1 MNYVEFGKLCCKSLG
16 VQQGSSV
23 LLLGCGAMAK
33 KKNPL
38 VFMDVSIDGDPVER
52 MVFELFYDIAP
63 KTAENFRALCTGEK
77 GVGPN
82 TRKSLHYKGSF
93 FHRIKGSF
101 AQGLEEKAYMV
112 PSSQSPRLKHDGPG
126 LLSMAVAD
134 RDMLGSHFTLTFKAD
149 PHLDRK
155 HVVFGKLVQG
165 HDVLKKIEEVGDE
178 EGLPSVTV
186 KIINCGEHNEDG
198 KKINKSKKVRDGSSK
213 TNSHEVPH
221 KGKHK
226 KSRADRRRK
235 YYSSESDSSSDLD
248 MESSE
253 SNSDSDSDVSSSSYT
268 SSSSDDRRRKRKR
281 SRKNKL
287 RRGKRRDKHRDKR
300 QRKQDKRSKLRSR
313 RELASHTNSDSGS
326 RSDNNS
332 DGKSG
337 AAQAKDKKHKGHS
350 QRHAEGQ
357 PSVVAEKELHHM
369 HLEKREKPNMLE
381 EEEFPKE
388 NGEWHSNSTGAN
400 HRSDRREGRQPDVM
414 DDQLGKS
421 RNQSRSPKRTMSM
434 SISPRSDRKSPSI
447 DPKRRLSRSPGGS
460 RSPHAPLWRSLSR
473 SPNRRSIKRSPVR
486 GRKGRSVSRSPVST
500 HNHGS
505 ISRSP
510 VRSRDHRSGSASSVK
525 SLSQGR
531 RRSLPRAPS
540 RRSISRSPVK
550 SHGHRILSRS
560 PVRSRGHRSVS
571 ASPVGSLSRSH
582 RSSPRAPSQRSIS
595 RSPVRT
601 QNHRSVSRS
610 PVRSCDHRIVSASP
624 VRSLSRSCQRSSP
637 REPSCRSIS
646 RSPVRTCSDKSVS
659 RSPMG
664 SHGNR
669 NGSASP
675 VRSLYL
681 SHRRSSPRAPSGRS
695 ISRSPV
701 RVSRKSISRNPV
713 RSSARSLSRSSGRVP
728 LRSISRSSVRAP
740 SRVNRRSYSRSRSPV
755 CRARTPRG
763 RSLSR
768 SVSPDVS
775 PKRIRR
781 GRGFNERYSYARR
794 YRTPSQSPPM
804 RSYRYSGYSG
814 RNIQVTEGTPLGVTG
829 AHCHAEE
836 LHRGSEVGGA
846 GHPLYHAAHVTEL
859 DNIAEV
865 VAWSAVVHLLI
876 HIDLMWRG
884 AGHRPKAGVHHD
896 PGQNHSLHQKRAEGP
911 HLEA

>member
-101 AQGLEEKAYMV
+101 AQLSKLQALFHFHDSYDNGTGGESIYGSKFPDE
-112 PSSQSPRLKHDGPG
+112 SPRLKHDGPG

-421 RNQSRSPKRTMSM
+421 R
-434 SISPRSDRKSPSI
+434 
-447 DPKRRLSRSPGGS
+447 
-460 RSPHAPLWRSLSR
+460 
-473 SPNRRSIKRSPVR
+473 
-486 GRKGRSVSRSPVST
+486 ST
-500 HNHGS
+500 FH
-505 ISRSP
+505 
-510 VRSRDHRSGSASSVK
+510 
-525 SLSQGR
+525 
-531 RRSLPRAPS
+531 
-540 RRSISRSPVK
+540 
-550 SHGHRILSRS
+550 
-560 PVRSRGHRSVS
+560 
-571 ASPVGSLSRSH
+571 
-582 RSSPRAPSQRSIS
+582 
-595 RSPVRT
+595 
-601 QNHRSVSRS
+601 
-610 PVRSCDHRIVSASP
+610 SCHTSFI
-624 VRSLSRSCQRSSP
+624 
-637 REPSCRSIS
+637 
-646 RSPVRTCSDKSVS
+646 
-659 RSPMG
+659 
-664 SHGNR
+664 
-669 NGSASP
+669 
-675 VRSLYL
+675 
-681 SHRRSSPRAPSGRS
+681 
-695 ISRSPV
+695 
-701 RVSRKSISRNPV
+701 
-713 RSSARSLSRSSGRVP
+713 
-728 LRSISRSSVRAP
+728 
-740 SRVNRRSYSRSRSPV
+740 
-755 CRARTPRG
+755 
-763 RSLSR
+763 
-768 SVSPDVS
+768 
-775 PKRIRR
+775 
-781 GRGFNERYSYARR
+781 SYA
-794 YRTPSQSPPM
+794 
-804 RSYRYSGYSG
+804 
-814 RNIQVTEGTPLGVTG
+814 
-829 AHCHAEE
+829 
-836 LHRGSEVGGA
+836 
-846 GHPLYHAAHVTEL
+846 YHFFKIRHFMK
-859 DNIAEV
+859 
-865 VAWSAVVHLLI
+865 S
-876 HIDLMWRG
+876 
-884 AGHRPKAGVHHD
+884 
-896 PGQNHSLHQKRAEGP
+896 
-911 HLEA
+911 